1 MERKNPMRTRTN
13 SIASEIE
20 VAAKRKPEKDAPQ
33 PVLFSSGS
41 TELNL
46 ACSDTVNGAFIAGT
60 MINII
65 GDSFA
70 GKTVLAHS
78 IMAEAA
84 IIPKFDGYRFI
95 YDNPEAA
102 STIGISQMF
111 GKALAD
117 RIEIP
122 EDCSNTVQE
131 FQINSIRAVS
141 AGPCIYV
148 LDSFDSITSD
158 EEEEKI
164 NKRLSGKEV
173 KGSMGM
179 EKAKNLKATL
189 RTIVRRL
196 KKNGSLLIIIS
207 QTIQN
212 VDMFSFQEKKRAG
225 GEALKFF
232 ASHELWLGLR
242 EKHTKKIREKEL
254 TIGAATRVRVTKN
267 RITGK
272 MREAELNIYYDYG
285 IDDIGSII
293 DFLVERK
300 FWNQNKNTITI
311 NDISIPLEG
320 TREKLIAQIEEK
332 GLEPQLTAIM
342 GNAWNEIEE
351 ALRLDRKKK
360 YE

>member
-1 MERKNPMRTRTN
+1 MEKLKTVRTRTN
-13 SIASEIE
+13 NTANEIE
-20 VAAKRKPEKDAPQ
+20 AAAKRGPEEELLTPI
-33 PVLFSSGS
+33 LFSSGS

-46 ACSDTVNGAFIAGT
+46 ACSDTIDGAFIAGT

-70 GKTVLAHS
+70 GKTMLAHS

-84 IIPKFDGYRFI
+84 INPKFNNYRFI

-102 STIGISQMF
+102 NTAGIALMF
-111 GKALAD
+111 GKALAE
-117 RIEIP
+117 RIEIL
-122 EDCSNTVQE
+122 ENCSNTVQE
-131 FQINSIRAVS
+131 FQVNAIRTVD
-141 AGPCIYV
+141 AGPCIYI
-148 LDSFDSITSD
+148 LDSFDAITSD
-158 EEEEKI
+158 EEEEKM
-164 NKRLSGKEV
+164 NKRVAGKEV

-179 EKAKNLKATL
+179 EKAKNLKALL

-196 KKNGSLLIIIS
+196 KRNGSLLIIIS

-232 ASHELWLGLR
+232 AAHEIWLGLKEKHVKKTR
-242 EKHTKKIREKEL
+242 EKDFV
-254 TIGAATRVRVTKN
+254 IGAATRIRVTKN

-285 IDDIGSII
+285 IDDIGTII
-293 DFLVERK
+293 DFMVERA
-300 FWNQNKNTITI
+300 FWNKNKNTIAAS
-311 NDISIPLEG
+311 DLQLEG

-332 GLEPQLTAIM
+332 GLEQQLKAAI
-342 GNAWNEIEE
+342 GEAWGVIEE
-351 ALRLDRKKK
+351 DLRLNRKKK